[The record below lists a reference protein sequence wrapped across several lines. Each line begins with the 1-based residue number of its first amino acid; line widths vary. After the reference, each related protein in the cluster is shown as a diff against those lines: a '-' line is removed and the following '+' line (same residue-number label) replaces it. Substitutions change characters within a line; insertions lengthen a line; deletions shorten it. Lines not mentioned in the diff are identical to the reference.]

1 MGSCGRSTENKKQG
15 MSQAAKEELLLFESV
30 AITVAR
36 IISGH
41 KGGRCCLGVSSSLAK
56 PVGSSSLTSSGS
68 HQ

>member
-1 MGSCGRSTENKKQG
+1 

-41 KGGRCCLGVSSSLAK
+41 KGGR
-56 PVGSSSLTSSGS
+56 
-68 HQ
+68 